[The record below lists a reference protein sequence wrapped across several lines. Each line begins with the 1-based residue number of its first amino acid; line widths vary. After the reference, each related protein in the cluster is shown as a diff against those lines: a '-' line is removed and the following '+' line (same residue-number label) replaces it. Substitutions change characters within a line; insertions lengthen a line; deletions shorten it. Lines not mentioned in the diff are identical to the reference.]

1 MTPNSET
8 HSVDVPHMRIDL
20 ATVRALTNLIA
31 VSMVLG
37 VAGLA
42 VIAHVFPQVPTVV
55 FQFTAVVAVA
65 SGLVVAAIWAGIAV
79 SLSIRVRL
87 DNRR

>member
-1 MTPNSET
+1 
-8 HSVDVPHMRIDL
+8 MRIDL

-42 VIAHVFPQVPTVV
+42 LIARLFPQVPYVV
-55 FQFTAVVAVA
+55 FRFTTVVAVA
-65 SGLVVAAIWAGIAV
+65 LGLAVAAIWAGIAV
-79 SLSIRVRL
+79 SFSIRVRIE
-87 DNRR
+87 NRR

>member
-8 HSVDVPHMRIDL
+8 RFADVPHMRIDI

-42 VIAHVFPQVPTVV
+42 LIAFLFPQVPTAV
-55 FQFTAVVAVA
+55 FHFTAVVAVA
-65 SGLVVAAIWAGIAV
+65 SGSAVAAIWAGIAV
-79 SLSIRVRL
+79 SLSIRVRIE
-87 DNRR
+87 NRR